1 MNENKEIERR
11 RNNEEKIKG
20 RKEREREMEKSG
32 RTPTLVASLEKNTE
46 NSIDIYKVLQM
57 TQITL

>member
-1 MNENKEIERR
+1 
-11 RNNEEKIKG
+11 
-20 RKEREREMEKSG
+20 MEKSG

-46 NSIDIYKVLQM
+46 NSIDMYKVLQM